1 MQDHKKMQLSK
12 WGMRRACTKKKCSDV
27 FRALNLGRSVLA
39 AGFVEGS
46 TAPSV
51 D

>member
-1 MQDHKKMQLSK
+1 VGNEKGVYQ
-12 WGMRRACTKKKCSDV
+12 KKCSDV

-46 TAPSV
+46 TAAPV